1 MKKKLLLLT
10 VSFLGFLSYSVAED
24 HVPNQLIVELGSGK
38 QIQDVIREQTFV
50 NNSPLQL
57 TVNRQLA
64 FSMNIWLLNF
74 NSSADEKDVLET
86 IRRDANVKIAQ
97 FNHYPHERAVPNDAL
112 FANQWDMNNTGQS
125 SGTPGDDVDA
135 ELAWDITTG
144 GLTVQGDSI
153 VVAVIDCG
161 FSLTHEDL
169 NFWKNYAEIPNN
181 GIDDDN
187 NGYIDDYDG
196 WNSLT
201 NTGVITSC
209 AHGTHVSGTIG
220 AKGNNGIGVAGIN
233 WNVKVMP
240 VMGSDGTE
248 AQVAAAYSYVY
259 EMRKKYNLTNGV
271 QGAFVVSTNS
281 SFGVD
286 YGHPVDY
293 PLWCAMYDSLGSVG
307 ILSAGAGPNLAI
319 DIDVQGD
326 IPTTCASDWLI
337 AVTNTTRTDHL
348 NSGAGWGLI
357 NMDIGAPGTSIW
369 STVPTNNYSGTYTG
383 TSMATPHV
391 AGAVALMWAAAC
403 GKMVSDYKADP
414 AALAQVIKNDMLISV
429 DTIAALNNVTVS
441 GGRLNLYKS
450 LLAVQN
456 YDCVASSTGDENNEM
471 KNLLVFPNPAH
482 DEIKIGF
489 ASSSEKHFQLDIS
502 NVLGEHVL
510 SKSLEVTPGKYA
522 LCHVDV
528 SSLKQGVYFVA
539 MNSGNEQKNFKV
551 VIE

>member
-1 MKKKLLLLT
+1 MKIKLLLLLIVCLVIT
-10 VSFLGFLSYSVAED
+10 GVSRAGD
-24 HVPNQLIVELGSGK
+24 HVLNQLIVELGSGK
-38 QIQDVIREQTFV
+38 QINEIIQKNTLV
-50 NNSPLQL
+50 NNQPLQL
-57 TVNRQLA
+57 TINRQLS

-74 NSSADEKDVLET
+74 NSPADERAVLQT
-86 IRRDANVKIAQ
+86 IRTDADVKIAQ
-97 FNHYPHERAVPNDAL
+97 FNHFIHERAVPNDAL
-112 FANQWDMNNTGQS
+112 FANEWDWNNTGQS
-125 SGTPGDDVDA
+125 GGTPGDDVDA

-181 GIDDDN
+181 GIDDDS

-196 WNSLT
+196 WDAVDNDGTIS
-201 NTGVITSC
+201 SC
-209 AHGTHVSGTIG
+209 SHGTHVSGTIG
-220 AKGNNGIGVAGIN
+220 AKGNNGIGVTGVN

-240 VMGSDGTE
+240 VTGSSDVE
-248 AQVAAAYSYVY
+248 AEVVIAYSYVY
-259 EMRKKYNLTNGV
+259 EMRKKYNLTNGA

-307 ILSAGAGPNLAI
+307 ILSAGAGPNLSI
-319 DIDVQGD
+319 DIDVNGD

-348 NSGAGWGLI
+348 NSGAGWGAI
-357 NMDIGAPGTSIW
+357 NMDLGAPGTSIW
-369 STVPTNNYSGTYTG
+369 STIPGNNYSGTYTG

-403 GKMVSDYKADP
+403 NKMINDYKADP
-414 AALAQVIKNDMLISV
+414 AGIALIIKNDMLMSV
-429 DTIAALNNVTVS
+429 DSISDLSGNTVS

-450 LLAVQN
+450 LLAVQGYN
-456 YDCVASSTGDENNEM
+456 CVAASSDDIHEVRNM
-471 KNLLVFPNPAH
+471 VVFPNPAH
-482 DEIKIGF
+482 DEIQIGF
-489 ASSSEKHFQLDIS
+489 TSSSQKHYELAVS
-502 NVLGEHVL
+502 NVLGQHL
-510 SKSLEVTPGKYA
+510 FSKNFEASANQYNI
-522 LCHVDV
+522 CHMDV
-528 SSLKQGVYFVA
+528 STLEKGVYFVT
-539 MNSGNEQKNFKV
+539 MTSGSERKVFRV